1 MENKKKAFVSFL
13 DDNDKVIS
21 GFFDIVEF
29 NSNYVKLRSGRN
41 IITLSWLRIKKIKQ
55 EVTE

>member
-21 GFFDIVEF
+21 GFFDIVEL
-29 NSNYVKLRSGRN
+29 NSNYVKLKSGRN